1 MPSPTETELRVHPS
15 PVPTRTVLGL
25 FGSSAS
31 APIDCTDCLSNTG
44 LNVVPP
50 SSDFHTPPD
59 AAPTNS
65 VVRPSS
71 SWRAA
76 IAAIRPLIVA
86 EPILRAP
93 RPDTVAE
100 SNLIAGAEAGALS
113 APKATASGSAQQIA
127 PVMRLRSMIF
137 PLVLFAAGRKREP
150 RVFKRNVCF
159 RLVDREGVLLR
170 AADAAAGHGKRHVNS
185 VDLFV
190 VAVVGLLALLD
201 AANRALLERADHQ
214 ECIGVEPDVLHVA
227 VFQHDLE
234 LVRVR

>member
-1 MPSPTETELRVHPS
+1 MPSPTETELRVQDS
-15 PVPTRTVLGL
+15 PVPTQTVFAL

-31 APIDCTDCLSNTG
+31 EPIDCTGCLSNTG

-50 SSDFHTPPD
+50 SSDFHTPPE

-100 SNLIAGAEAGALS
+100 SNLIAGAEAVAGALS

-127 PVMRLRSMIF
+127 PVT
-137 PLVLFAAGRKREP
+137 
-150 RVFKRNVCF
+150 
-159 RLVDREGVLLR
+159 
-170 AADAAAGHGKRHVNS
+170 
-185 VDLFV
+185 
-190 VAVVGLLALLD
+190 
-201 AANRALLERADHQ
+201 
-214 ECIGVEPDVLHVA
+214 
-227 VFQHDLE
+227 
-234 LVRVR
+234 